1 MENSVKNTNIVREML
16 LIEEN
21 RKIDD
26 GVLFKKS

>member
-1 MENSVKNTNIVREML
+1 MKNGVKNTNIVREML